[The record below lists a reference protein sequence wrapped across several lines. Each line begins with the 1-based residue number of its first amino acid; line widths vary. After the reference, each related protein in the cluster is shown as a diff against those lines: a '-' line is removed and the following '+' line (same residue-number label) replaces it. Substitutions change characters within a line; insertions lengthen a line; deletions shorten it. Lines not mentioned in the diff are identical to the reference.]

1 MKNIVVCA
9 DLNQTSLDTL
19 KFLRHDLN
27 LKDANI
33 HFIHVFEVH
42 LYNADIVPVIYPA
55 EAQYPEIEKSSL
67 DILNTLAK
75 DIGAR
80 SDQTILKCFFSNS
93 REEKI
98 NSYLK
103 EVNANLVVVATRGK
117 HGIEG
122 FFASSLADFLCKY
135 SPCDVLV
142 MRPKKNTP

>member
-9 DLNQTSLDTL
+9 DLNQNSLDTL
-19 KFLRHDLN
+19 KSLN
-27 LKDANI
+27 QSLNFEDSTL
-33 HFIHVFEVH
+33 HLLHVFEIH
-42 LYNADIVPVIYPA
+42 MYNADIVPVIFPT
-55 EAQYPEIEKSSL
+55 EVQYPDIEKSTLSIL
-67 DILNTLAK
+67 DKLSK

-80 SDQTILKCFFSNS
+80 SDQVKLKCFFSHS

-103 EVNANLVVVATRGK
+103 DVDADMVVVATRGK

-122 FFASSLADFLCKY
+122 FFSSSLADFLCKY

-142 MRPKKNTP
+142 MRPKKHT